1 MDLDALEK
9 LTSDECH
16 LYWQSVVNT
25 MAEGLFIVDPQGL
38 VVFINPAAERITGY
52 QREEVLGKS
61 CTMFESETCMACK
74 DDEGRMACGL
84 FDKGRVRDK
93 RCTVRH
99 KDGGLIHLLKNAIV
113 LHDEH
118 GRVIGGVE
126 SLTDITAVVEQE
138 RQITGLRRELKR
150 DYGFEGLIGESRPMQ
165 RMYQLLES
173 AAGSQAPVVILGE
186 SGTGKELA
194 AAAIHRR
201 SARRGK
207 PFIKVNCAALNESLL
222 ESELFGHEKGAFTGA
237 ERQRTGRFEAANGG
251 SIFLDEIGDLPA
263 SVQVKLLRVLQEGE
277 IERVGSHEPI
287 GVDVRIISATNQD
300 LAGLVEAR
308 KFREDLYYRINVI
321 PIHLP
326 PLRERRE
333 DIPLLAQTFVE
344 RVALRSNR
352 EISGFSQEALSL
364 LMAHAWPGN
373 VRELINAVEY
383 AFVTCREGSIQ
394 PSHLPPILQGAGAP
408 CPAPAGPSAT
418 QAAPRTIPQSALQNA
433 PLGPEARDEIMRR
446 EIEQALSQTGG
457 RKLEAAQL
465 LGVSRV
471 TLWKRMKKLGMSG

>member
-1 MDLDALEK
+1 VDLDALNN
-9 LTSDECH
+9 LTGDECH

-25 MAEGLFIVDPQGL
+25 MAEGLFIVDTNGL

-52 QREEVLGKS
+52 KREEVLGES
-61 CTMFESETCMACK
+61 CTIFESETCMACK
-74 DDEGRMACGL
+74 DDQGRMACGL

-99 KDGGLIHLLKNAIV
+99 KNGGLIHLLKNATV

-118 GRVIGGVE
+118 GQVIGGVE
-126 SLTDITAVVEQE
+126 SVTDITAVIEQE

-150 DYGFEGLIGESRPMQ
+150 DYGFEGLIGESKAMQ
-165 RMYQLLES
+165 TVYGLLES
-173 AAGSQAPVVILGE
+173 AAASQAPVVILGE

-201 SARRGK
+201 STRQGR
-207 PFIKVNCAALNESLL
+207 PFLKVNCAALNESLL

-237 ERQRTGRFEAANGG
+237 QRQRKGRFEAANHG
-251 SIFLDEIGDLPA
+251 SIFLDEIGDMPPA
-263 SVQVKLLRVLQEGE
+263 VQVKLLRVLQEGE
-277 IERVGSHEPI
+277 IERVGSHETI
-287 GVDVRIISATNQD
+287 KVDVRIISATNQD
-300 LAGLVEAR
+300 LAGLVEQR
-308 KFREDLYYRINVI
+308 KFREDLFYRINVI
-321 PIHLP
+321 PIQLP

-344 RVALRSNR
+344 RVALRSGR
-352 EISGFSQEALSL
+352 EITGFSQAALNL

-383 AFVTCREGSIQ
+383 AFVTCRSGSIQ
-394 PSHLPPILQGAGAP
+394 PSHLPPILQGLSSAA
-408 CPAPAGPSAT
+408 CPAPT
-418 QAAPRTIPQSALQNA
+418 TAAPMAYGQEDKD
-433 PLGPEARDEIMRR
+433 EAMRR
-446 EIEQALSQTGG
+446 EIENALAQTGG

-471 TLWKRMKKLGMSG
+471 TLWKRMKKLGLSG